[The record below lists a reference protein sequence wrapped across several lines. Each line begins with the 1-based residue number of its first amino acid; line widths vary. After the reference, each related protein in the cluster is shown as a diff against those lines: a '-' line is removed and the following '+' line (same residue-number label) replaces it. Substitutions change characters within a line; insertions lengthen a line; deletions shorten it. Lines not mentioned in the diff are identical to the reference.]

1 MTFLKLLHSE
11 LLKRPTSKNIGS
23 TVHLCITFVIKSLMN
38 SNIRN
43 CINLSDNSFRFLIL
57 EQTNELICSSYLQN
71 CFDSTFR
78 WKRFVSSIIPNGGR
92 RSLAAQCRQ
101 LLLKE
106 REREKEKKR
115 NVQFRDSTSY
125 VIEQVVVDRHNC
137 ILLSTKPPDVFLNIS
152 MRYKLSRSLYVYNLN
167 QF

>member
-1 MTFLKLLHSE
+1 MLFIQLKLIYEYICWMTFLKLLHSE

-106 REREKEKKR
+106 REREKEKKETCSFETR
-115 NVQFRDSTSY
+115 RLTWSNKLLWTDITVYYFRQNLRTS
-125 VIEQVVVDRHNC
+125 
-137 ILLSTKPPDVFLNIS
+137 F
-152 MRYKLSRSLYVYNLN
+152 
-167 QF
+167 